1 MRIYRLSLGVIVVLA
16 LSIFLAFFCISRNNG
31 TWETATTGFAR
42 DLDYKDYLTDREIIF
57 TTAPLPTEANLF
69 SLPSLPVQP
78 TPTVDDSRD
87 CCNPPSHCIIEKK
100 TCTDN
105 ESLPEFIFVAGIEG
119 SGHHMIKVL
128 FNFPEDSSSRR
139 PYIIEEYVPNLH
151 LMDPALIESNE
162 QMGFAII
169 HKDLFRQRLT
179 PFLDKLNQAKKEG
192 RRGLLICAHSFPMG
206 LSVLSTAR
214 PDLLVLKYFDC
225 ILYRLKVIVMKRH
238 PLPALI
244 STLRRFGS
252 PRYGNIDSSKFT
264 IPFKKAVPPAD
275 YPYIMQARIVEDQLI
290 YLDQQIRRLGCSQ
303 VYIFDFDSVFSP
315 HTRWRELKS
324 LSMFI
329 GLGDLETDA
338 VIAAKLNPPTTKI
351 ALPPT
356 CTNCIQRVLYDF
368 FEDRKV
374 MWPLLAV

>member
-1 MRIYRLSLGVIVVLA
+1 MRIYTLSLRVIVVLA
-16 LSIFLAFFCISRNNG
+16 LSIFLAFFCIIWNNG
-31 TWETATTGFAR
+31 IWETVTTDFTR
-42 DLDYKDYLTDREIIF
+42 DLDYKDSLTDREIIF
-57 TTAPLPTEANLF
+57 TTAPFTSKANLF
-69 SLPSLPVQP
+69 SLSSLPVQP
-78 TPTVDDSRD
+78 TLTVNDL
-87 CCNPPSHCIIEKK
+87 PSHCIIEKK

-105 ESLPEFIFVAGIEG
+105 ESLPEFVFVAGIEG

-128 FNFPEDSSSRR
+128 FDFPEESSIRR

-151 LMDPALIESNE
+151 LMDPAWIESSE

-169 HKDLFRQRLT
+169 HENLFRQRLT
-179 PFLDKLNQAKKEG
+179 PFLDKMNQAKKEG
-192 RRGLLICAHSFPMG
+192 RRGLLVYVHSFPMG

-252 PRYGNIDSSKFT
+252 DRYRNINSSIFT
-264 IPFKKAVPPAD
+264 IALKKAVPPAD

-303 VYIFDFDSVFSP
+303 VYIFDFNSVFSP
-315 HTRWRELKS
+315 RTRWRELKA

-338 VIAAKLNPPTTKI
+338 VIAAKLKPPTTEL

-356 CTNCIQRVLYDF
+356 CTKCTRRVLYDF